1 MTKIGIVISMYD
13 EIDIVK
19 NTINDLKSLNCRF
32 IVIQSD
38 PGKNI
43 RLDNTFCDKYEL
55 MTDIAGGKEN
65 YEKIVEKFKEG
76 NPEPIGPIALTRN
89 FSRGFN
95 LSKEFV
101 LDYIVGITGDVHI
114 SNLNGINQIILKMEK
129 SGKVVAGTR
138 TLGYT
143 LYDQE
148 GNSTRFQEKNSMD
161 IMPQFFIA
169 KAKAIDEGLFCNIE
183 RTNKYN
189 TEQCLGDEI
198 NRYAIV
204 KKKDFFDIFYSVCN
218 YAYPRF
224 IDGLH
229 YNPDKISKMPPKMEG
244 MVNKLRQK
252 MSKKSNERLSK
263 IFGRILGLIEK

>member
-1 MTKIGIVISMYD
+1 
-13 EIDIVK
+13 
-19 NTINDLKSLNCRF
+19 
-32 IVIQSD
+32 
-38 PGKNI
+38 
-43 RLDNTFCDKYEL
+43 
-55 MTDIAGGKEN
+55 
-65 YEKIVEKFKEG
+65 
-76 NPEPIGPIALTRN
+76 
-89 FSRGFN
+89 
-95 LSKEFV
+95 
-101 LDYIVGITGDVHI
+101 
-114 SNLNGINQIILKMEK
+114 MEK

-148 GNSTRFQEKNSMD
+148 GNLTRFQEKNSMD

-198 NRYAIV
+198 NRYAII
-204 KKKDFFDIFYSVCN
+204 KKKEFFDIFYSICD

-229 YNPDKISKMPPKMEG
+229 YNPDKISKMPPKIEG
-244 MVNKLRQK
+244 GINRLRRK

-263 IFGRILGLIEK
+263 IFARVLGLTEK